1 MRIKAALQSNAALL
15 CAVIVVQFGLFE
27 TGLRLKGG
35 TEAAP
40 EFQRLFTT
48 DPRLSYRLRPGAT
61 ARFKTADFDTQIE
74 INAIGVRDRE
84 VGPKRPGERRIVVL
98 GDSLVMAV
106 QVPLGDTFPAQ
117 LERRLNRRAEPP
129 DAYRVIN
136 AGVQGY
142 GPVEEYLFH
151 RYVTSLVDPDL
162 VILAL
167 YVGNDALEAAA
178 SADRLGAV
186 RHDTPS
192 AAPALPDRFAQWR
205 RRVVRRSMVLQV
217 ARLRVTS
224 VLYRFGWGHEIDP
237 PLRAYLPEGSP
248 DIARGLDVTRD
259 AVARLASLTSSQHAR
274 LVVLLVPARFQV
286 DDGDFRRLRD
296 SVAQSG
302 KTLERDLATE
312 RFKAALNGLG
322 VPVVDALPSLRDAA
336 RQSDVFMQ
344 STAHFTPFGHEVM
357 AKILERYLKEAGLVE
372 GQGR

>member
-1 MRIKAALQSNAALL
+1 
-15 CAVIVVQFGLFE
+15 
-27 TGLRLKGG
+27 
-35 TEAAP
+35 
-40 EFQRLFTT
+40 
-48 DPRLSYRLRPGAT
+48 
-61 ARFKTADFDTQIE
+61 
-74 INAIGVRDRE
+74 
-84 VGPKRPGERRIVVL
+84 
-98 GDSLVMAV
+98 
-106 QVPLGDTFPAQ
+106 
-117 LERRLNRRAEPP
+117 
-129 DAYRVIN
+129 
-136 AGVQGY
+136 
-142 GPVEEYLFH
+142 
-151 RYVTSLVDPDL
+151 
-162 VILAL
+162 
-167 YVGNDALEAAA
+167 
-178 SADRLGAV
+178 
-186 RHDTPS
+186 
-192 AAPALPDRFAQWR
+192 
-205 RRVVRRSMVLQV
+205 MVLQV

-259 AVARLASLTSSQHAR
+259 TVARLASLTSSQHAR

-302 KTLERDLATE
+302 KTLERDLATD

-322 VPVVDALPSLRDAA
+322 VPVVDALPPLRDAA